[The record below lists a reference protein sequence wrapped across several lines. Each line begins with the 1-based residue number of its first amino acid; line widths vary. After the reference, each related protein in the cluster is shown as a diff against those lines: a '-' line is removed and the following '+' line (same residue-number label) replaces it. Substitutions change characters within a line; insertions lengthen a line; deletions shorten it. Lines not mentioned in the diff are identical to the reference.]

1 MIFGG
6 IWQGERAFREYRQA
20 GRGERGSVILGFLA
34 HAEDQTATDDSP
46 DGEAEL
52 VAAAQRDRAAFAPLY
67 DRYARPIY
75 RYCYR
80 RLGSHEAAEDATSQ
94 TFVKALAAIG
104 RYRDGSFR
112 SWLFTIADR
121 VVTDVYRKHRPQVEI
136 ETALD
141 LESPESGPEETYI
154 SGETLLSVQGM
165 IERLTLEQQRIVAL
179 RLAGLTGPEIA
190 VIVGREP
197 QAVKS
202 MQFRAYAR
210 LRRFLGDD
218 ETRAT

>member
-1 MIFGG
+1 
-6 IWQGERAFREYRQA
+6 
-20 GRGERGSVILGFLA
+20 VILGFLA
-34 HAEDQTATDDSP
+34 HAEEQTATGDSP
-46 DGEAEL
+46 DGEAGL

-94 TFVKALAAIG
+94 TFIKALDGLG
-104 RYRDGSFR
+104 RYQEGSFR
-112 SWLFTIADR
+112 AWLFTIADR
-121 VVTDVYRKHRPQVEI
+121 VVTDLYRRRKPQVGI
-136 ETALD
+136 EDALD
-141 LESPESGPEETYI
+141 VASLEPGPEEMFI
-154 SGETLLSVQGM
+154 SAETSLSVQAM
-165 IERLTLEQQRIVAL
+165 LERLTPEQQRIVAL

-190 VIVGREP
+190 AIVGREP

>member
-1 MIFGG
+1 M
-6 IWQGERAFREYRQA
+6 
-20 GRGERGSVILGFLA
+20 ILGFLA
-34 HAEDQTATDDSP
+34 HAEEETATDDSP

-94 TFVKALAAIG
+94 TFVKALNGLG

-112 SWLFTIADR
+112 AWLFTIADR
-121 VVTDVYRKHRPQVEI
+121 VVTDLYRRRKPQIGI
-136 ETALD
+136 EGALD
-141 LESPESGPEETYI
+141 AASLEPGPEETFI
-154 SGETLLSVQGM
+154 SAETSLSVQAM
-165 IERLTLEQQRIVAL
+165 LERLTPEQQRIVAL

-190 VIVGREP
+190 AIVGREP

>member
-1 MIFGG
+1 
-6 IWQGERAFREYRQA
+6 
-20 GRGERGSVILGFLA
+20 VILGFLA
-34 HAEDQTATDDSP
+34 HAEEETATGDSP

-52 VAAAQRDRAAFAPLY
+52 VAAAQRDRTAFAPLY

-94 TFVKALAAIG
+94 TFVKALHGLG
-104 RYRDGSFR
+104 RYKDGSFR
-112 SWLFTIADR
+112 GWLFTIADR
-121 VVTDVYRKHRPQVEI
+121 VVTDVHRKHRPQIEI
-136 ETALD
+136 ESALD
-141 LESPESGPEETYI
+141 VESLESGPEDAFISAETR
-154 SGETLLSVQGM
+154 LSVQEM
-165 IERLTLEQQRIVAL
+165 IERLTPEQQRIVAL

-190 VIVGREP
+190 AIVGREP